1 MNFFMS
7 NIRQILLVIS
17 FLPKVVGAASGA
29 LPTSVSPA
37 SSVSATT
44 PSPCACPTPPPPAM
58 LERYI
63 NSRKHPGT
71 NKDLRRLQHAKR
83 VHAARATGAQEHRK
97 TQELM
102 ELFEVAKNPDLSP
115 AERVAREE
123 LLKETAAIRATAS
136 TFLDHP
142 DYNSSDDDDSYF
154 RNDGPVDFS
163 GPPGDMED

>member
-1 MNFFMS
+1 MN

-17 FLPKVVGAASGA
+17 FLPKIVGAASGA
-29 LPTSVSPA
+29 LPISVSPA

-44 PSPCACPTPPPPAM
+44 PSPCACTTPPPPAM

-63 NSRKHPGT
+63 NSRKKHPGA
-71 NKDLRRLQHAKR
+71 NKDLRRLQHAER
-83 VHAARATGAQEHRK
+83 VHTARATGAQEHRK

-102 ELFEVAKNPDLSP
+102 ELFEVAKNHDLSP

-136 TFLDHP
+136 TFLDH
-142 DYNSSDDDDSYF
+142 DDDDKYF
-154 RNDGPVDFS
+154 RGRGPVDFS
-163 GPPGDMED
+163 GDMED